1 MALESVKRNGHNLD
15 LGRFETVGAYGIPRL
30 YPIHLD
36 ERIEWI
42 RFNHALKEQSRS
54 RLGVHFFIDDYLF
67 LRVWNDPVRYAMFLR
82 GFRAVMTPDFSL
94 FADYAPAVQI
104 YNHWRKHQLGAYW
117 QQLGLPVVPSISW
130 ADRDSYAWCFD
141 GEPEGGTVAVSSVGA
156 MKNRDARRM
165 FVDGYRGM
173 LTRLQP
179 ERIIFF
185 GSVPDECTG
194 NIEHHTPYHEVFTK
208 ELAFSFRER

>member
-1 MALESVKRNGHNLD
+1 M
-15 LGRFETVGAYGIPRL
+15 
-30 YPIHLD
+30 
-36 ERIEWI
+36 
-42 RFNHALKEQSRS
+42 
-54 RLGVHFFIDDYLF
+54 
-67 LRVWNDPVRYAMFLR
+67 
-82 GFRAVMTPDFSL
+82 
-94 FADYAPAVQI
+94 QI

-165 FVDGYRGM
+165 FVDGYREM

>member
-15 LGRFETVGAYGIPRL
+15 LGRFEIAGEYGIPRL
-30 YPIHLD
+30 YPVHLD

-67 LRVWNDPVRYAMFLR
+67 LRVWNDPVRYAMFLQ

-94 FADYAPAVQI
+94 FADYSRAVQI

-117 QQLGLPVVPSISW
+117 QQLGLRGRHGGRFLRGCHEKQGRPQDVRGRLSGD
-130 ADRDSYAWCFD
+130 ADSPAAGKDHLLWLR
-141 GEPEGGTVAVSSVGA
+141 
-156 MKNRDARRM
+156 
-165 FVDGYRGM
+165 
-173 LTRLQP
+173 TR
-179 ERIIFF
+179 
-185 GSVPDECTG
+185 
-194 NIEHHTPYHEVFTK
+194 
-208 ELAFSFRER
+208 

>member
-117 QQLGLPVVPSISW
+117 QRVGMTVIPSVGWIG
-130 ADRDSYAWCFD
+130 RDSYSWCFD
-141 GEPEGGTVAVSSVGA
+141 GEPVGGTVAVSSVGTQ
-156 MKNRDARRM
+156 KSKDARRL
-165 FVDGYRGM
+165 FLDGYNEM
-173 LTRLQP
+173 LARLTP
-179 ERIIFF
+179 SKIIFF
-185 GSVPDECTG
+185 GDVPRECEG
-194 NIEHHTPYHEVFTK
+194 NIEHHAPYYETFTRG
-208 ELAFSFRER
+208 LTFHAR